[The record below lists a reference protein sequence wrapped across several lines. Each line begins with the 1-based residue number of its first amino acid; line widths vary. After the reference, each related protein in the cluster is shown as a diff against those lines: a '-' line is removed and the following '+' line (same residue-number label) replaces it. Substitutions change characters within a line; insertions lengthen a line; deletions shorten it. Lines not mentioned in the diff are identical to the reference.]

1 MANERWKSDQERD
14 RYREEDYGRGRGE
27 WDRDRRPGVSGERDF
42 ASRDYRD
49 PERGFYSGSAEAN
62 RGYQGYGGGGGDPR
76 SGRFSDEGQRY
87 ERGEWRERGSGS
99 TDVAFGE
106 GFGSGYRGRDWSER
120 GAYGRSQGQSSESR
134 TYGGREDDRGFWD
147 RASDEVSSWFGDD
160 EAERRRRRDYE
171 QSGQHRGR
179 GPKGYTRSDDRI
191 REDLCDRLTADP
203 FVDASDIEISVSS
216 CEVTLSGTIDS
227 REAKRRA
234 EDIADRVS
242 GVSHVQNNLR
252 VQQSSWGGSAAMEGL
267 SGSTTSGGRV
277 TGGTAQTG
285 TSGTT
290 AGSRGKVGPR
300 A

>member
-14 RYREEDYGRGRGE
+14 RYREEAMVAAA
-27 WDRDRRPGVSGERDF
+27 VSGTAIGDRVSAGNVTSRPATTETRSV
-42 ASRDYRD
+42 ASTADLPRQIVDIRVTA
-49 PERGFYSGSAEAN
+49 EVAATLVAAGLVIRGAL
-62 RGYQGYGGGGGDPR
+62 
-76 SGRFSDEGQRY
+76 
-87 ERGEWRERGSGS
+87 RERGMARARLGL
-99 TDVAFGE
+99 DRC
-106 GFGSGYRGRDWSER
+106 GFRRRFRLRLPRPGLV
-120 GAYGRSQGQSSESR
+120 GARSYGRSQGQSSKSR